1 VLPSDPSGIDM
12 PRVADR
18 DLKMFAGFP
27 DVPFDM
33 VRRVALNLD
42 QVRQLAIGH
51 DRRALGR

>member
-1 VLPSDPSGIDM
+1 M